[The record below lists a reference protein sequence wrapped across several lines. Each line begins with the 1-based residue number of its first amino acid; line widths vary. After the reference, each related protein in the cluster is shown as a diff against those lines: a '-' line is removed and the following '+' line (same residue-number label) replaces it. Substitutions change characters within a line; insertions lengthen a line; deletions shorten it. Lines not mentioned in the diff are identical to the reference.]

1 MHPETEILLTS
12 DAPPKLLDNGSS
24 RQRTIAIVS
33 CFLAP
38 GELII
43 TGQGSNLFV
52 FGSDSKRLS
61 AGFHV
66 SSDHC
71 LQNQPASHHHF
82 SAFTEYWRLG
92 PEPRK
97 KRRMCGGDH
106 RNGLLRVVLRLDA
119 RWTEDKTVW
128 KHVSPESP
136 NWEWRG
142 PRRFKRW
149 NLTANTPLA
158 NSDQATV
165 RNPPLYSTENLKFNG
180 PDQP

>member
-1 MHPETEILLTS
+1 MPFVCASGPVTTELFPAIRPSLSRLSVESVKASADCCLTDAFDDDRKKGLGKLQFSHLIALAHSEMHPETEILLTS

-82 SAFTEYWRLG
+82 SAFTEY
-92 PEPRK
+92 
-97 KRRMCGGDH
+97 
-106 RNGLLRVVLRLDA
+106 
-119 RWTEDKTVW
+119 
-128 KHVSPESP
+128 
-136 NWEWRG
+136 
-142 PRRFKRW
+142 
-149 NLTANTPLA
+149 
-158 NSDQATV
+158 
-165 RNPPLYSTENLKFNG
+165 
-180 PDQP
+180 